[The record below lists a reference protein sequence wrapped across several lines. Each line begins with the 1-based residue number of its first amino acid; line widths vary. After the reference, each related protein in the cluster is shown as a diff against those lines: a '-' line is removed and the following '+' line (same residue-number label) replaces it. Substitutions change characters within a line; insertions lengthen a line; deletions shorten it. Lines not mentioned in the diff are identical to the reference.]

1 MNFKELLLS
10 VKKGREAAIVSI
22 LEMYN
27 PLLIKNSII
36 NGRFDEDLYQELCVS
51 AAYCLYQELPSA
63 VCTVS

>member
-10 VKKGREAAIVSI
+10 AKMGREAAIVSI
-22 LEMYN
+22 LEMYK

-51 AAYCLYQELPSA
+51 LLSCIHSFQM
-63 VCTVS
+63 

>member
-10 VKKGREAAIVSI
+10 AKNGREAAIVSI
-22 LEMYN
+22 LEMYK

-51 AAYCLYQELPSA
+51 LLSCIHSFQM
-63 VCTVS
+63 